1 MVSKKDTIVITLIT
15 VFIVTPAILAL
26 TAYFIT
32 QNPSLRPLGITVERL
47 TEAGQLEN
55 KSLIIAVVD
64 IGAETKATTTKD
76 QYRTALE
83 TAFARMEAEVQVKF
97 RSIPGSSGVNVTYL
111 VGESR
116 IGPFPIARAA
126 AGVAAATQAER
137 MVVAQ
142 RRAVEQEQE
151 RRAQLNRDGFWRH
164 VMD

>member
-15 VFIVTPAILAL
+15 VFVVTPAILAL
-26 TAYFIT
+26 TAYFVT
-32 QNPSLRPLGITVERL
+32 RNPSLRPLGITVERL
-47 TEAGQLEN
+47 TEAGQIEN

-64 IGAETKATTTKD
+64 IGQEAKATSTRD
-76 QYRTALE
+76 QYKTALE

-97 RSIPGSSGVNVTYL
+97 RTIPGSREVNVTYL

-142 RRAVEQEQE
+142 RKAVEKEQE
-151 RRAQLNRDGFWRH
+151 RRAQMKRDGFWPH
-164 VMD
+164 VLE